1 MIAWWPNTILPGESD
16 HPSAFW
22 DWLPTA
28 CELAGI
34 DSPNGLDGVS
44 FAPTLLGK
52 TEMQAKHDYL
62 FWRWSRFRAVRM
74 GKWKALQTDG
84 KLALYDLSEDLG
96 ENAGFGIP
104 ESILGE
110 QDQQDYRGIGVV
122 FSVSSIGSSFEEGA
136 NVFADSFA
144 DLNAEPTVG
153 RDTSKAWFSL

>member
-16 HPSAFW
+16 HLSAFL

-28 CELAGI
+28 CEFAGI
-34 DSPNGLDGVS
+34 DSPKGLDGLS

-74 GKWKALQTDG
+74 GKWKALETDG

-96 ENAGFGIP
+96 ET
-104 ESILGE
+104 
-110 QDQQDYRGIGVV
+110 QDL
-122 FSVSSIGSSFEEGA
+122 VSQNPSLASRFNRIIEE
-136 NVFADSFA
+136 
-144 DLNAEPTVG
+144 LE
-153 RDTSKAWFSL
+153 

>member
-34 DSPNGLDGVS
+34 DSPKGLDGVS
-44 FAPTLLGK
+44 FAPTLLGR

-96 ENAGFGIP
+96 ET
-104 ESILGE
+104 
-110 QDQQDYRGIGVV
+110 QDLLSQNPSLANRINR
-122 FSVSSIGSSFEEGA
+122 IIEE
-136 NVFADSFA
+136 
-144 DLNAEPTVG
+144 LE
-153 RDTSKAWFSL
+153 